1 MSAVMSDSRQ
11 VTNMPVIIDGY
22 NLLYAIAAVGEE
34 YQSFSEEDLCRSIS
48 EYLVK
53 VRDRG
58 AVVFDGTGP
67 PDKDGLG
74 GLKNMEVYFSG
85 PHTDADT
92 IIEEK
97 ILDNT
102 APKSLIVISSD
113 RRLKDAA
120 RKRKAV
126 SIPSDVFWRMLIQ
139 ELDKKVPTPEPKEKR
154 HIITEHETH
163 QRMTLF
169 DIDDD

>member
-1 MSAVMSDSRQ
+1 
-11 VTNMPVIIDGY
+11 MPVIIDGY
-22 NLLYAIAAVGEE
+22 NLLHAIAAVGEE
-34 YQSFSEEDLCRSIS
+34 YQNFSEEDLCRSIS
-48 EYLVK
+48 EYLVR

-58 AVVFDGTGP
+58 AVVFDGMGP

-85 PHTDADT
+85 LHTDADT

-97 ILDNT
+97 IFDNT
-102 APKSLIVISSD
+102 APKSLTIVSSD
-113 RRLKDAA
+113 RRLRDAA
-120 RKRKAV
+120 LKRKAL
-126 SIPSDVFWRMLIQ
+126 SIPSDVFWRLLIQ

-154 HIITEHETH
+154 HGITELEAD
-163 QRMTLF
+163 QWMNLF